1 MDPALPRHDIDI
13 LRHLAARKVELAD
26 SPANR
31 ERREAWYRLDA
42 GAGDRPMVLIELGGL
57 RDGSNPFDSI
67 ERACTD
73 DWARGLEHALR
84 AEQDLYDVIRADLR
98 ETLAAAAGC
107 RLEIIMK
114 DVHTLSG
121 APERTARRV
130 ELAREE
136 ITRR

>member
-1 MDPALPRHDIDI
+1 MDPALSRHDIDI

-67 ERACTD
+67 ERACTS
-73 DWARGLEHALR
+73 DWPGASCMPCALSKASTMSSAPTCVR
-84 AEQDLYDVIRADLR
+84 PSPRPPG
-98 ETLAAAAGC
+98 AAW
-107 RLEIIMK
+107 K
-114 DVHTLSG
+114 SS
-121 APERTARRV
+121 
-130 ELAREE
+130 
-136 ITRR
+136 